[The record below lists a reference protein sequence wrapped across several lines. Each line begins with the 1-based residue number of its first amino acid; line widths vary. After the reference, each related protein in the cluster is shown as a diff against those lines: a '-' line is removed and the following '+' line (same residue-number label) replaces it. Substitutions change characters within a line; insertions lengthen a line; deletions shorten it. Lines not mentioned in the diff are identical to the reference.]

1 MMASRICLAVVL
13 LLSLAGCSAPMEKPQ
28 SLPNDCVNQCDRDGG
43 IGGTGIPQQKLD
55 CDDAKKHKS
64 VERS

>member
-28 SLPNDCVNQCDRDGG
+28 SFPNDCVNQCDRDGG
-43 IGGTGIPQQKLD
+43 IGGTGIPQ
-55 CDDAKKHKS
+55 
-64 VERS
+64 